1 MSTHTRLPD
10 DAWANERLAA
20 ELERMLAG
28 PIAEPGLRE
37 RIRTQYINLKDLE
50 NGNGPENHSCI

>member
-1 MSTHTRLPD
+1 MNTHTRLPD
-10 DAWANERLAA
+10 DAWAKPLAA